1 VVVVIARRMASIAGT
16 TVLGVQSDALLLDFT
31 YPSSGMNNA

>member
-1 VVVVIARRMASIAGT
+1 MASIAGT
-16 TVLGVQSDALLLDFT
+16 TVLGGQSDALLLGFT